1 MTSFS
6 MHTKE
11 GTVLVERKILL
22 SLVIALSI
30 VSTFQAIIIARPFNK
45 HVVSTPENAITI
57 AKAELLRRYGEAEID
72 GLEFD
77 AVRFGERP
85 DYWNVIALPPLLS
98 SQPHV
103 LVRVSDGKVVMR
115 WT

>member
-1 MTSFS
+1 MV
-6 MHTKE
+6 K
-11 GTVLVERKILL
+11 RKILIL
-22 SLVIALSI
+22 LIAALST
-30 VSTFQAIIIARPFNK
+30 VSIFQAIIIIRPFNR
-45 HVVSTPENAITI
+45 HAVSTPENAIII

-77 AVRFGERP
+77 AVRFGEQP